1 MDTGGVGTKLGLE
14 TSTPAVMGDNWCKE
28 RVFIFEA
35 CFQILGDLTLGTSA
49 EYFCR
54 ACFQEEFPDE
64 ELECDCLS
72 HATIVEFLEPSLRVL
87 LIYVQKERGR
97 EVVG

>member
-49 EYFCR
+49 EYFVAHVSR
-54 ACFQEEFPDE
+54 K
-64 ELECDCLS
+64 S
-72 HATIVEFLEPSLRVL
+72 SLMRNWSV
-87 LIYVQKERGR
+87 IA
-97 EVVG
+97 